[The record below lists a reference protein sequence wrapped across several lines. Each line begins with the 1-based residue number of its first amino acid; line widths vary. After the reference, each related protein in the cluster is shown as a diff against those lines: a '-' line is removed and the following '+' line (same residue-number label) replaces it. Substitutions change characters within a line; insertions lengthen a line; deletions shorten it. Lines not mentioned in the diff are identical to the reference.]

1 MIRLGIVGLG
11 EVSAAHLSGYAEV
24 EGVRVVAAC
33 DIDPC
38 ALASAPAGVE
48 RFDDW
53 RALVD
58 SPRVDAVAVLLPH
71 DLHHPVAAAV
81 LDAGKH
87 VCIEKPMAL
96 TAAQCADLIQRAG
109 RTRSTLAVAE
119 NVRYVPAY
127 QQAALELESLGQIR
141 LARTFI
147 YGSAVGNYR
156 RTDAGWRIRAGGI
169 GAVIDAAPHSFYL
182 LRWLLGPVASLQAS
196 TRHWV
201 RDNLV
206 PDSEVEDGAVASGT
220 LAGGGHFTCEVSL
233 SAELPWGE
241 RLELYGE
248 RGSLVA
254 DSISPTPLRI
264 YDGVADLSGSVAAA
278 ISSEGWQH
286 SIRAA
291 ARDFAES
298 IRDRRAPSVAAA
310 DAAYAVE
317 LAECTYRSDQARG
330 VPVHPRNDV

>member
-1 MIRLGIVGLG
+1 MIRLGVVGLG
-11 EVSAAHLSGYAEV
+11 EVSSEHLSGYDEV
-24 EGVRVVAAC
+24 DGVRVVAVC
-33 DIDPC
+33 DADPC
-38 ALASAPAGVE
+38 ALAVAPRGVE

-53 RALVD
+53 RALVE
-58 SPRVDAVAVLLPH
+58 SPRVDAVSVLLPH

-96 TAAQCADLIQRAG
+96 SAAQCADLIARAEL
-109 RTRSTLAVAE
+109 THSTLAVAE

-127 QQAALELESLGQIR
+127 QQAARELESLGPIR

-147 YGSAVGNYR
+147 YGSAVANYR
-156 RTDAGWRIRAGGI
+156 RRDAGWRIRTGGI

-182 LRWLLGPVASLQAS
+182 LRWLLGPFASLQAT

-206 PDSEVEDGAVASGT
+206 PENQVEDGAVVNGA
-220 LAGGGHFTCEVSL
+220 LAGGGYFTCEVSL
-233 SAELPWGE
+233 AAELPWGE
-241 RLELYGE
+241 RLELYGD
-248 RGSLVA
+248 RGSLIA
-254 DSISPTPLRI
+254 DSLSPSPLRV
-264 YDGVADLSGSVAAA
+264 YRGAADLAGDAHQA
-278 ISSEGWQH
+278 ISSRGWQD

-298 IRDRRAPSVAAA
+298 IRDQRAPAVEIA
-310 DAAYAVE
+310 DAAYAVQ
-317 LAECTYRSDQARG
+317 LAECSYRSDKAGG
-330 VPVHPRNDV
+330 VPVYPPSGV